1 MVEPE
6 EHGVAKD
13 WSQESK
19 ILLEH
24 ASDPDTHNPDFD
36 LPPRQLDCLV
46 DPKNAHVLVELGGV
60 ENLAAR
66 LKTNIEDGLS
76 NQDLA
81 DGSELFNSRT
91 EYYGKNVLPQR
102 KPKSLLQ
109 LMWIA
114 FQDKVLIILSI
125 AAVVSLAL
133 GLYETFGQ
141 PPEYDSEGRPM
152 PKVDWVEG
160 VAIIVAVI
168 IVVAVGSVNDWQ
180 KERQFV
186 KLNKKKEDRHVKA
199 IRNGSP
205 LEISVFDILVG
216 DVLIAEP
223 GELIPVDGVVLT
235 SNGLKCDESAASGES
250 DDLKKYTAET
260 VEKLAAS
267 DVHLNPTNKRL
278 DAFVLS
284 GARVVEGTG
293 TYLVIAVGPNSMHGR
308 TMLSLQEDPDST
320 PLQEKLNNIA
330 EGIAKAGIL
339 AALILFI
346 ALMIRFFVNLHH
358 SKQTSSQK
366 GEAFMNV
373 LITSITIVVVAVP
386 EGLPL
391 AVTLALAFATTR
403 MLKDNNLVRVLKA
416 CETMGSATAIC
427 SDKTG
432 TLTQNR
438 MTVIAGIFGSTPFYV
453 DTQARQ
459 PPTSAETVDADD
471 AASVQEAVREQS
483 RIKISGDAPEVVL
496 AKFPDNVKTL
506 LLESIALNSTA
517 FEAPPDV
524 REAFVGSKT
533 EVAML
538 TFAKDFLSLHDLK
551 DYRKHA
557 DVVSVFPF
565 DSRRK
570 YMGTAIHESSASDQV
585 TLLLKGASEVV
596 LGKSHQYLDPINGNE
611 SVITPEVREKFNGR
625 ISDYASQSLRTIGIA
640 YRSLSAQEFQ
650 AISQLPE
657 EEAYAKL
664 FTQCTFVGLVGIMD
678 PLRPGVKRAVE
689 TCQKAGVTVRMVTG
703 DNLTTAKAI
712 AKDCGILTGQMIDEE
727 PEIAMEGPDFRKLDI
742 FEMKRIVPRLRV
754 LARSS
759 PQDKKKLVKYLKSCD
774 EVVAVTGDGIN
785 DVPALK
791 AADIGFSMGIAGT
804 EVAKEASEIIL
815 MDDNFG
821 SIVKAMMWGRTVSDA
836 VKKFLQFQLT
846 VNVTAVLL
854 TFVSAVANSD
864 NTSVLT
870 AVQLLWVN
878 LIMDTFAALALA
890 TDPPAP
896 SVLERPPD
904 SRKQGLIT
912 VTMWKMIFG
921 QAILQLVITFVL
933 HFAGHQIFFHG
944 QPKLFGSQQEELN
957 AMVFNTFV
965 WLQFF
970 NMFVNRRLDNRMN
983 IFEGITKNFFFIGI
997 MLIIGGFQVLI
1008 MFVGGAAFSIRR
1020 STGAMWGTAIICGLA
1035 SIPWAMF
1042 LRKIPDSFV
1051 SKLYP
1056 SWMESIVHKLTFT
1069 GSKVPG
1075 IHLVEGDDESAM
1087 GLPNYKW
1094 NYGIERV
1101 RDELEFIKRVK
1112 GGRVKALKFK
1122 PKDIY
1127 SNIKESLSP
1136 SSASEHSSSPVTT
1149 LGANMDH
1156 SGDYHTGVTSSSQDG
1171 DNRLLAVPQS
1181 SSTGLG
1187 IRSNSSHSLNS
1198 QVSSPTIGAFAMI
1211 PAIVGGAVA
1220 GWSPQLSEEQSQS
1233 QGQQHQK

>member
-1 MVEPE
+1 M
-6 EHGVAKD
+6 
-13 WSQESK
+13 
-19 ILLEH
+19 
-24 ASDPDTHNPDFD
+24 
-36 LPPRQLDCLV
+36 
-46 DPKNAHVLVELGGV
+46 

-66 LKTNIEDGLS
+66 LKTNIDDGLS
-76 NQDLA
+76 SDELV
-81 DGSELFNSRT
+81 DGSDLLESRT

-205 LEISVFDILVG
+205 LEISVFDVLVG
-216 DVLIAEP
+216 DVLLAEP

-250 DDLKKYTAET
+250 DDLKKYTAKD

-293 TYLVIAVGPNSMHGR
+293 TYMVIAIGPNSMHGR

-346 ALMIRFFVNLHH
+346 ALMIRFFAKLHN
-358 SKQTSSQK
+358 SPQTSSQK

-438 MTVIAGIFGSTPFYV
+438 MTVIAGIFGSIPFYV
-453 DTQARQ
+453 DTQARKA
-459 PPTSAETVDADD
+459 PVSVEGDADD
-471 AASVQEAVREQS
+471 AASVQEAVNERS
-483 RIKISGDAPEVVL
+483 KIKITGEAPEVVL
-496 AKFPDNVKTL
+496 GKFPENVKDL

-538 TFAKDFLSLHDLK
+538 TFAKDFLALHDLK
-551 DYRKHA
+551 DYRKRA
-557 DVVSVFPF
+557 NIVSVFPF

-570 YMGTAIHESSASDQV
+570 YMGTAIHEKASSDQV

-596 LGKSHQYLDPINGNE
+596 LAKSQQYLDPVTGNE
-611 SVITPEVREKFNGR
+611 SAISSDTREKFSDR

-640 YRSLSAQEFQ
+640 YRSLSAKEFG
-650 AISQLPE
+650 AIAKLPE
-657 EEAYAKL
+657 EEAYSKL

-678 PLRPGVKRAVE
+678 PLRPGVRKAVE

-712 AKDCGILTGQMIDEE
+712 AKECGILTGQPVNEE
-727 PEIAMEGPDFRKLDI
+727 PEIAMEGPEFRKLDV

-904 SRKQGLIT
+904 SRKQSLIT

-933 HFAGHQIFFHG
+933 HFAGRQIFFHG
-944 QPKLFGSQQEELN
+944 QHKISGGQEEELN

-1020 STGAMWGTAIICGLA
+1020 STGAMWGTAIICGLT
-1035 SIPWAMF
+1035 SIPWAMI
-1042 LRKIPDSFV
+1042 LRCIPDSFV

-1056 SWMESIVHKLTFT
+1056 NWLDNIIHKLTFT
-1069 GSKVPG
+1069 SSKVPG
-1075 IHLVEGDDESAM
+1075 IHLVEGDDENGM

-1127 SNIKESLSP
+1127 FNIKESLSP
-1136 SSASEHSSSPVTT
+1136 SSASENSSSPVTT

-1156 SGDYHTGVTSSSQDG
+1156 SADYHAGVTSDRQDA
-1171 DNRLLAVPQS
+1171 DNRLLAVPLS
-1181 SSTGLG
+1181 SSKGLG
-1187 IRSNSSHSLNS
+1187 ARSSSSHSLNS

-1220 GWSPQLSEEQSQS
+1220 GWSPQLSEDQT
-1233 QGQQHQK
+1233 QQHHE